1 MGRPA
6 GWRVIVR
13 FSEIALKKGNR
24 RWFMQRLRHNVEHA
38 LKGLPVWDVRIRPNR
53 CFVRV
58 GDINAWAEIRERLR
72 TVPGIKTFSL
82 ALEIPTDIEAMKQA
96 FSLLAPKEL
105 PQTFR
110 VRAKRGDKR
119 FPMKSPEVESVLG
132 QWIRETTG
140 MKVDL
145 REAELTFGIEVQKE
159 GTFAFVNQE
168 EGVAGLP
175 VGTAGR
181 VAVLLSG
188 GIDSP
193 VAAYRMLRRGCQVE
207 LVHFT
212 SFPFT
217 DRSSWDKCRAL
228 AEILTRY
235 QFQTRLHIVPL
246 GEAQQRIVVAT
257 PPRYRV
263 LMYRRLMLRIAE
275 EIATRQRCQALV
287 TGESIGQVGSQTLSN
302 ITSVEKAVEM
312 TVLRPLIGMDK
323 QEITEEATRIGTYHV
338 SIEPDM
344 DCCQYL
350 VPKRVATEST
360 PEELAEVERAFDVEE
375 LKRVALEAT
384 QVEEF
389 RWPRPPASGAR
400 SPQTV
405 AVSLAIFG
413 PDDRNRVLVVR
424 RPAEPGEE
432 FGGMWGLPATTVAA
446 QETPEE
452 AAVRLARQKLGIE
465 VELGPVLARGTQ
477 ERLGG
482 PLTMLLFE
490 ARPSRW
496 PPQLSRPVDTGG
508 VTYYTDWKWGGAA
521 DLAPTAK
528 AGSLCCRL
536 FLEGVEALG
545 R

>member
-6 GWRVIVR
+6 RWRVIVR

-24 RWFMQRLRHNVEHA
+24 GWFMQRLRRNVERA
-38 LKGLPVWDVRIRPNR
+38 LQGLPVSDVRIRPNR

-58 GDINAWAEIRERLR
+58 EDVAAWDEIRDRLR
-72 TVPGIKTFSL
+72 IVPGIKTFSL
-82 ALEIPTDIEAMKQA
+82 ALEIPTDIEAMKEA
-96 FSLLAPKEL
+96 FSLLAPPEL

-110 VRAKRGDKR
+110 VRARRGDKR
-119 FPMKSPEVESVLG
+119 FPMTSPEIENVLG
-132 QWIRETTG
+132 QWIRERTG
-140 MKVDL
+140 MTVDL
-145 REAELTFGIEVQKE
+145 RNAELTFGIEVQKE

-168 EGVAGLP
+168 EGVGGLP

-217 DRSSWDKCRAL
+217 DRSSWDKCRTL

-235 QFQTRLHIVPL
+235 QFQTRLHVVPL
-246 GEAQQRIVVAT
+246 GEVQQRIVVAT

-263 LMYRRLMLRIAE
+263 LMYRRMMLRIAE
-275 EIATRQRCQALV
+275 EIAQRRRCQALV

-323 QEITEEATRIGTYHV
+323 QEITEEAAKIGTYPV

-350 VPKRVATEST
+350 VPQRVATEST

-375 LKRVALEAT
+375 LKRIALEAA

-389 RWPRPPASGAR
+389 CWPHPPASDPNP
-400 SPQTV
+400 PQTV
-405 AVSLAIFG
+405 AVSLAIFDA
-413 PDDRNRVLVVR
+413 DDRDRILVVR
-424 RPAEPGEE
+424 RPQEPGEQ
-432 FGGMWGLPATTVAA
+432 FGGMWGLPAATVDAD
-446 QETPEE
+446 ETPES

-465 VELGPVLARGTQ
+465 VALGPLLAQGTQ
-477 ERLGG
+477 QRPGG

-490 ARPSRW
+490 ARPSGW
-496 PPQLSRPVDTGG
+496 PPRLPRPADSS
-508 VTYYTDWKWGGAA
+508 VTFYTEWKWGNAA
-521 DLAPTAK
+521 DLGPTAE

-536 FLEGVEALG
+536 LLESIGAIEH
-545 R
+545 